1 MELLLYKFMLIL
13 AYSCTGLVRCEMI
26 DKNFITE
33 QVCFDSYGTVLETS
47 DQVRGK
53 IDCGSRCIKNN
64 CTSFL
69 YNQDL
74 KLCTLNSEMFFNRTT
89 LGCNNL
95 VYYAEVTTQQPG
107 NQPGPV
113 VLCGEIPLLPSIMV
127 NNASG
132 NYSVGY
138 KMPYNCSACAS
149 YPPNGSPEYIEC
161 GIDGVWIVPPVL
173 CVTGA
178 DTGFLKDGTPVPANA
193 IGCFHEFNNT
203 CPEASVMDGYLYDGT
218 YGSCFCDSSCCGAG
232 DCCYDSTCAS
242 VPKPKP

>member
-26 DKNFITE
+26 EKNFITE

-95 VYYAEVTTQQPG
+95 VYYAEVTVKCFM
-107 NQPGPV
+107 NSI
-113 VLCGEIPLLPSIMV
+113 LCLVHFFYEKNICMKIIRYIARFKL
-127 NNASG
+127 
-132 NYSVGY
+132 
-138 KMPYNCSACAS
+138 YNCKNNISVKKYTS
-149 YPPNGSPEYIEC
+149 NISLKVLKMRSHKPNPNIFSR
-161 GIDGVWIVPPVL
+161 
-173 CVTGA
+173 
-178 DTGFLKDGTPVPANA
+178 K
-193 IGCFHEFNNT
+193 
-203 CPEASVMDGYLYDGT
+203 
-218 YGSCFCDSSCCGAG
+218 
-232 DCCYDSTCAS
+232 
-242 VPKPKP
+242 